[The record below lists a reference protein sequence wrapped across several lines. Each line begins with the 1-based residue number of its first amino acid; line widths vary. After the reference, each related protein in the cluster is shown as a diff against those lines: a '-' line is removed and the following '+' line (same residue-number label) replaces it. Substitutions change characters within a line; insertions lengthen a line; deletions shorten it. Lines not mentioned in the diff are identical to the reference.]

1 MRGGASPGHPRTRSL
16 VAVGDIAQ
24 CPGNAAITAAL
35 VDGLPGTIAALGDT
49 VYENGT
55 PEEYATCY
63 EPTWGR
69 HKART
74 RPAVGNHEYRTPGAS
89 GYFSYFGAAAGEP
102 GKGYYSYTLGAW
114 HVVALNTNCAEIG
127 GCEPGSAQERW
138 LRADLAAHPAR
149 CTVAYM
155 HHPAFSSGNTHG
167 GSPSVRPLLRALQD
181 EGVELILSGH
191 DHDYERFAPQTVEG
205 AANPAGV
212 RQFVVGT
219 GGASL
224 REFAPQPAAQQRGAD
239 RGRLRRAVP
248 EAARDR
254 IRLAVRAAARQFRGR
269 CGHRRLP
276 LSAARWSGRLHR
288 EHPPATRQPH
298 LRRSPRHQGDS
309 HMPEAVIVDAVRT
322 PIGRA
327 FKGQLA
333 GLRPD
338 DTGAFVVD
346 SLLERNPEV
355 SPESV
360 EELIAGC
367 GLPQGL
373 QAFNIGRIMVLLSER
388 LPDSVNG
395 VTVSRYCASSLE
407 SIREAANAIRAG
419 EGDTYIAAGVEW
431 VSRYNERQEAAGVA
445 DQNEKLQGNNGQPN
459 AYIAMGLTAENVADK
474 WEVSRADMDKYA
486 QRSQELA
493 VASQESGFF
502 DREIVPVTLP
512 DGTMVA
518 KDEGPRASSTL
529 EKLAEL
535 KPAFREDGKVTAGNS
550 CPLNDGAAAVL
561 LMSDARAKELGLTPR
576 ARIVASA
583 TAALEPEL
591 MGVAPIGAIK
601 KVLDRAGMKID
612 DVDVVELNEAFA
624 AQVIP
629 IMSECDIPLEKLN
642 PHGGAIALGH
652 PFGMTGARIMTTLLN
667 GLETDDKTIGLE
679 TMCVAGGQ
687 GHAMIVERLN

>member
-1 MRGGASPGHPRTRSL
+1 
-16 VAVGDIAQ
+16 
-24 CPGNAAITAAL
+24 
-35 VDGLPGTIAALGDT
+35 
-49 VYENGT
+49 
-55 PEEYATCY
+55 
-63 EPTWGR
+63 
-69 HKART
+69 
-74 RPAVGNHEYRTPGAS
+74 
-89 GYFSYFGAAAGEP
+89 
-102 GKGYYSYTLGAW
+102 
-114 HVVALNTNCAEIG
+114 
-127 GCEPGSAQERW
+127 
-138 LRADLAAHPAR
+138 
-149 CTVAYM
+149 
-155 HHPAFSSGNTHG
+155 
-167 GSPSVRPLLRALQD
+167 
-181 EGVELILSGH
+181 
-191 DHDYERFAPQTVEG
+191 
-205 AANPAGV
+205 
-212 RQFVVGT
+212 
-219 GGASL
+219 
-224 REFAPQPAAQQRGAD
+224 
-239 RGRLRRAVP
+239 
-248 EAARDR
+248 
-254 IRLAVRAAARQFRGR
+254 
-269 CGHRRLP
+269 
-276 LSAARWSGRLHR
+276 
-288 EHPPATRQPH
+288 
-298 LRRSPRHQGDS
+298 
-309 HMPEAVIVDAVRT
+309 MPEAVIVDAVRT

-360 EELIAGC
+360 EEVIAGC

-373 QAFNIGRIMVLLSER
+373 QAFNIGRIMALLSEK

-407 SIREAANAIRAG
+407 SIREAANAVRAG

-512 DGTMVA
+512 DGTDGRARTRV
-518 KDEGPRASSTL
+518 PRASSTL

-561 LMSDARAKELGLTPR
+561 MMSDARAKELGLTPR

-583 TAALEPEL
+583 TAALEPEI

-601 KVLDRAGMKID
+601 KVLERAGMKID

-629 IMSECDIPLEKLN
+629 IMSECDIPLEKMN

>member
-1 MRGGASPGHPRTRSL
+1 
-16 VAVGDIAQ
+16 
-24 CPGNAAITAAL
+24 
-35 VDGLPGTIAALGDT
+35 
-49 VYENGT
+49 
-55 PEEYATCY
+55 
-63 EPTWGR
+63 
-69 HKART
+69 
-74 RPAVGNHEYRTPGAS
+74 
-89 GYFSYFGAAAGEP
+89 
-102 GKGYYSYTLGAW
+102 
-114 HVVALNTNCAEIG
+114 
-127 GCEPGSAQERW
+127 
-138 LRADLAAHPAR
+138 
-149 CTVAYM
+149 
-155 HHPAFSSGNTHG
+155 
-167 GSPSVRPLLRALQD
+167 
-181 EGVELILSGH
+181 
-191 DHDYERFAPQTVEG
+191 
-205 AANPAGV
+205 
-212 RQFVVGT
+212 
-219 GGASL
+219 
-224 REFAPQPAAQQRGAD
+224 
-239 RGRLRRAVP
+239 
-248 EAARDR
+248 
-254 IRLAVRAAARQFRGR
+254 
-269 CGHRRLP
+269 
-276 LSAARWSGRLHR
+276 
-288 EHPPATRQPH
+288 
-298 LRRSPRHQGDS
+298 
-309 HMPEAVIVDAVRT
+309 MPEAVIVDAVRT

-327 FKGQLA
+327 FKGALA

-338 DTGAFVVD
+338 DTGTFVID
-346 SLLERNPEV
+346 QLLERNSAVEPD
-355 SPESV
+355 SV
-360 EELIAGC
+360 EEVIAGC

-407 SIREAANAIRAG
+407 AIREGANAIRAG
-419 EGDTYIAAGVEW
+419 EGDTYVAAGVEW

-445 DQNEKLQGNNGQPN
+445 DQNEKLQGKNGRPD

-493 VASQESGFF
+493 VAAQESGFF

-512 DGTMVA
+512 DGTVVA

-561 LMSDARAKELGLTPR
+561 LMSDTRAKELGLTPR
-576 ARIVASA
+576 ARIIASA
-583 TAALEPEL
+583 TSALEPEL
-591 MGVAPIGAIK
+591 MGVAPIGAIR
-601 KVLDRAGMKID
+601 KVLDRAGMKMD

-667 GLETDDKTIGLE
+667 DLESDDKAIGLE

-687 GHAMIVERLN
+687 GQAMIVERLG